1 MPLINIAFITFTAL
15 VLVWCLFR
23 LGSARAK
30 YAYTIG
36 QTLAAF
42 EEISSSKDSPINR
55 LSEEAQALA
64 SQSCATHTS
73 KNTKKV
79 SFEGST
85 VLLLRPADVMVPSF
99 SSTAFKSVPAILTTI
114 GILGTFFG
122 ITIGLG
128 SLDGIG
134 ANSEQLVSKAMG
146 LIEGLGTAFQTSI
159 AGMGASFIFMA
170 ILSILIASQAKK
182 REKVLRQIQ
191 NSSKLLS
198 GSDLL
203 NQLVEHQKE
212 SKNELAD
219 FSSLVDSLQS
229 LVAKPSALTSE
240 EYEQFSGQNAKA
252 LEQSIS
258 ILHKDLISIV
268 SSLKHNEDL
277 LGQSLAQHIGT
288 AIETGVTQPLRED
301 LSIITNRLSG
311 LDTLVENQV
320 TPDILENNLETKVTN
335 PTVSA
340 IGQVAQESSQIN
352 TAMFAISEVLGS
364 LTQQNNEPL
373 TQAQLIDAL
382 QQELQK
388 PILQNLSAL
397 NSSSTNIAQS
407 VANTN
412 ELLIAQSSDTQ
423 LRQALAEVISTPIF
437 AKLEEINMHS
447 ASTVAGIEDL
457 SKSRM
462 NEFEHLVEKMGEEVV
477 KPVTDELSDTNKVV
491 SRFAD
496 VTDELNQNV
505 VNSVQEMSKATETV
519 VNFEKQTL
527 IKLGA
532 FASSMDRSLNEF
544 ADNSTKALS
553 DISEE
558 VKGIVELGNKSIKQQ
573 TESFSTI
580 IADSKSMF
588 DEQANTLKSVGVE
601 SASLMMN
608 ARQELETGLGDIDT
622 KVLNMSSTIQGEL
635 ERFREDYQKNL
646 THYFTEQNRLLDES
660 LNEQKSGLNEVVE
673 NFKDAFED
681 EYQKRK
687 ALFLELDK
695 QHGQLAD
702 AAERVQSMAKAIG
715 LEKASWTSEIQLVQQ
730 SIGRQVADLGKS
742 FSEASKQFSLVASQ
756 MRPEM
761 DDYFMRANKSTEEYF
776 ASFDAA
782 STSIYNKLGYVAEL
796 MSTVIVEAQQEKASL
811 REEKALV
818 V

>member
-15 VLVWCLFR
+15 LLVWCLFR
-23 LGSARAK
+23 LGNARAK
-30 YAYTIG
+30 YISSIG

-42 EEISSSKDSPINR
+42 EEISSSKESPISS
-55 LSEEAQALA
+55 LSDEAQVLA

-85 VLLLRPADVMVPSF
+85 ILLLRPADVMVPSF
-99 SSTAFKSVPAILTTI
+99 SSAAFKSVPAILTTI
-114 GILGTFFG
+114 GILGTFSG

-134 ANSEQLVSKAMG
+134 ANSDQLVSKAMG

-159 AGMGASFIFMA
+159 AGMGASFVFMA

-191 NSSKLLS
+191 NNSKLVS

-203 NQLVEHQKE
+203 HQLVEHQKE

-229 LVAKPSALTSE
+229 LVNKPSALTSE
-240 EYEQFSGQNAKA
+240 EYEQVSGQNAKA

-258 ILHKDLISIV
+258 TLNKDLISVV
-268 SSLKHNEDL
+268 SSIKQDEEL
-277 LGQSLAQHIGT
+277 LGKTLAQHIG
-288 AIETGVTQPLRED
+288 AAFETGVTQPLRED
-301 LSIITNRLSG
+301 LSNITNKLSG
-311 LDTLVENQV
+311 LDTLVDNHV
-320 TPDILENNLETKVTN
+320 TPEILENSLETKLTN
-335 PTVSA
+335 PVVSA
-340 IGQVAQESSQIN
+340 IDQVAQESQQIN
-352 TAMFAISEVLGS
+352 TAMFAMSEALDS
-364 LTQQNNEPL
+364 LTRENNEPL
-373 TQAQLIDAL
+373 TQAQLVDAL
-382 QQELQK
+382 QQELQQ
-388 PILQNLSAL
+388 PLLHHLSVLQ
-397 NSSSTNIAQS
+397 SSSTNIAQGVS
-407 VANTN
+407 NSN
-412 ELLIAQSSDTQ
+412 ELLKAQLSEPQ
-423 LRQALAEVISTPIF
+423 LRSALAEVVSTPIF
-437 AKLEEINMHS
+437 TKLEEINSYS

-462 NEFEHLVEKMGEEVV
+462 DEFEHLVEKMGEEVV
-477 KPVTDELSDTNKVV
+477 KPVTNELSDTNKVV

-527 IKLGA
+527 VKLGE
-532 FASSMDRSLNEF
+532 FANSMDRSLNEF
-544 ADNSTKALS
+544 ADNSTQALS
-553 DISEE
+553 AISEE
-558 VKGIVELGNKSIKQQ
+558 VKGIVVLGNESIQQQ

-580 IADSKSMF
+580 IAESKSMF
-588 DEQANTLKSVGVE
+588 DEQANTLKNVGLE
-601 SASLMMN
+601 SASLMMS
-608 ARQELETGLGDIDT
+608 ARQELETGLGDIDN
-622 KVLNMSSTIQGEL
+622 KVLNMSSTVQNEL
-635 ERFREDYQKNL
+635 ERFREDYQQNL
-646 THYFTEQNRLLDES
+646 SHYFTEQNRLLDES

-673 NFKDAFED
+673 NFKSAFED
-681 EYQKRK
+681 EYQKRRT
-687 ALFLELDK
+687 LFLELDK
-695 QHGQLAD
+695 QHEQLAE
-702 AAERVQSMAKAIG
+702 AAERVQSMAKAVG
-715 LEKASWTSEIQLVQQ
+715 LEKANWTSEIQLVQQ

-742 FSEASKQFSLVASQ
+742 FSEASTQFALVASQ

-761 DDYFMRANKSTEEYF
+761 DDYFKRANKSVEDYF

-782 STSIYNKLGYVAEL
+782 SSGIYDKLGYVAEL
-796 MSTVIVEAQQEKASL
+796 MSTVIEEAQQEKAKL
-811 REEKALV
+811 KEERALV